1 MAIIP
6 GIVEE
11 LFFRGIVQTQLQ
23 GILQNGHLAILIGS
37 FLFSFFHFQFYG
49 FIPRFIFG
57 VLLGYIFLWSNNIWY
72 SCAVHVTNNLMA
84 VLGSYFFR
92 PQFFNA
98 ENGGTMP
105 IVLLIPSIVITTL
118 IILRIKKIESMKVLR
133 RDQLTI

>member
-1 MAIIP
+1 
-6 GIVEE
+6 
-11 LFFRGIVQTQLQ
+11 
-23 GILQNGHLAILIGS
+23 
-37 FLFSFFHFQFYG
+37 
-49 FIPRFIFG
+49 
-57 VLLGYIFLWSNNIWY
+57 
-72 SCAVHVTNNLMA
+72 MA

-118 IILRIKKIESMKVLR
+118 IILRIKKSESMKVLR